1 MEEAGYHVPVLLR
14 EAVDFLRPSPGKLFL
29 DATLGGGGHTAALLD
44 AGAEVIA
51 LDRDADAVGRALA
64 WGRSGLRI
72 VQSNYAQAAE
82 VLAGAGIRQ
91 VDGILADLGVSSHQ
105 LDTGERGFS
114 FQREGPLDMRMDR
127 TRGASAADLLDSAS
141 EEEIARIIFE
151 YGDERKS
158 RRIAR
163 AIVRAR
169 EKGRIET
176 TLALAEVVE
185 SAVPRTGAKHPAT
198 RVFQALRIAVNAEL
212 ESLDTLLASAP
223 NLLAPGAR
231 FAVITFH
238 SLEDRA
244 VKHDFRNRSRAE
256 VDRPEWPAPRV
267 NPDYCYRQLT
277 PKPVEPSAE
286 EIARNPRSRS
296 ARLRATERIDYV
308 A

>member
-1 MEEAGYHVPVLLR
+1 MEEGVYHVPVLLR
-14 EAVDFLRPSPGKLFL
+14 EVVDFLRPGPGKVYL
-29 DATLGGGGHTAALLD
+29 DATLGGGGHTYALLD

-51 LDRDADAVGRALA
+51 LDRDADAVGRARA
-64 WGRSGLRI
+64 WSRRGLR
-72 VQSNYAQAAE
+72 VFQSNYSDAAA
-82 VLAGAGIRQ
+82 VLAREGISR
-91 VDGILADLGVSSHQ
+91 VDGIVADLGVSSHQ

-141 EEEIARIIFE
+141 EEEIARIFFE
-151 YGDERKS
+151 YGDEHRS

-176 TLALAEVVE
+176 TLALAGVVE

-212 ESLDTLLASAP
+212 DSLGVLLASAP
-223 NLLAPGAR
+223 HLLASGAR
-231 FAVITFH
+231 IAVITFH

-244 VKHDFRNRSRAE
+244 VKRDFRNRSRPE
-256 VDRPEWPAPRV
+256 VDRPEWPEPRT
-267 NPDYCYRQLT
+267 NPEYCYRLLT
-277 PKPVEPSAE
+277 PKPVEPSPE

-296 ARLRATERIDYV
+296 ARLRVAERMDHV
-308 A
+308 S